1 MKTTN
6 QTQGLKQ
13 KQNQK
18 AKQNAVEGAGAGAGA
33 MKAILYA
40 RVSTEK
46 QSVEPQMIELRAWCG
61 ARGWEVVGVETDV
74 MSGGRVAGREGLGR
88 VMEAV
93 RVGGCGAVV
102 VVKIDRL
109 ARSLREFAGLVGEMD
124 RCGVAL
130 VATSQG
136 IDTSRD
142 NPAGRLQMHVLG
154 AVAEFERSLIRER
167 VVAGM
172 AAARARGVVLGKPS
186 AKLVGVDVG
195 GVVAKWR
202 EEGEGWNVRKLAGM
216 LGGVSVS
223 TAWRLAKQHDGVG
236 V

>member
-6 QTQGLKQ
+6 IAQGL
-13 KQNQK
+13 NQSLK
-18 AKQNAVEGAGAGAGA
+18 AKQNAEGKAGVAGMAA
-33 MKAILYA
+33 MLYA

-93 RVGGCGAVV
+93 RGGGCGAVV

-124 RCGVAL
+124 RSGVAL

-223 TAWRLAKQHDGVG
+223 TAWRLAKQHEGVG
-236 V
+236 A